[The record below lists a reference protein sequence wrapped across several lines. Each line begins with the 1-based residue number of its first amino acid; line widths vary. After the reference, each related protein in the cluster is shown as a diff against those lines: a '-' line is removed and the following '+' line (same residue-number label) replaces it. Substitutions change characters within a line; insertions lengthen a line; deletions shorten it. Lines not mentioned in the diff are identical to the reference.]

1 MVKRAKNIVTA
12 PVISRTVFRSEQ
24 LAASKRTT
32 ELNFNI
38 ACNIPRD
45 CKTDREKF
53 RLVERINKI
62 NDLHVCVSPW

>member
-12 PVISRTVFRSEQ
+12 PVASRTVFRSEQ

-45 CKTDREKF
+45 CKADIGEKF

-62 NDLHVCVSPW
+62 NEGRN